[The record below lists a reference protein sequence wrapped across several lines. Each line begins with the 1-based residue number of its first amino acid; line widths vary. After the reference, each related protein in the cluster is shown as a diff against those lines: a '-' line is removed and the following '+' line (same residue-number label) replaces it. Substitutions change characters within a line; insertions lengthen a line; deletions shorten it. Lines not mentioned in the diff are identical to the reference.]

1 MKFFARDMVKKRWKK
16 KGGGDMAEWL
26 SLWGCWIDSQS
37 NSNLPPLRTQN
48 KISKFIRWG
57 EGLGGGG
64 GKYPW
69 GAERNLYYSGEKSS

>member
-1 MKFFARDMVKKRWKK
+1 MMKK
-16 KGGGDMAEWL
+16 GGDMAEWL

-37 NSNLPPLRTQN
+37 SSNLPPLRTQN

-64 GKYPW
+64 G
-69 GAERNLYYSGEKSS
+69 STHGELKGTS